1 MKNLILLAWVF
12 ISTQVLAQDPQLF
25 EDTWYLQKLTINDV
39 EILPP
44 NTNPNVTEHI
54 FNEAFSIFDTGYC
67 DFLGCNLIYN
77 DLNNSF
83 DIDSILE
90 LGLGCMNQTD
100 NVFNGI
106 YYNYLEEHLD
116 GANPYSYEITTNN
129 GIRFLELTNANG
141 NKALYA
147 NQLLNTNEQQLENVA
162 LYPNHVKNEL
172 YLKTVAVIDQL
183 KIYSITGQLVK
194 QQTSF
199 TDKVSINTEDLI
211 AGVYFVKVTTNE
223 GLVSTRKIVKE

>member
-25 EDTWYLQKLTINDV
+25 EDTWYLQKLTISDMGYF
-39 EILPP
+39 PP
-44 NTNPNVTEHI
+44 NNSNPITEHI
-54 FNEAFSIFDTGYC
+54 FFENDMIFETGYC
-67 DFLGCNLIYN
+67 DGLVCEIIFNTDSSFNINGFTELGFGCNHPDDNDFHVIY
-77 DLNNSF
+77 F
-83 DIDSILE
+83 D
-90 LGLGCMNQTD
+90 
-100 NVFNGI
+100 
-106 YYNYLEEHLD
+106 YLEEHLD
-116 GANPYSYEITTNN
+116 GANPYSYEITTDN
-129 GIRFLELTNANG
+129 GIRFLEFTNANG

-147 NQLLNTNEQQLENVA
+147 NQLLNTNEQQLENVV
-162 LYPNHVKNEL
+162 LYPNPVKNEL

-211 AGVYFVKVTTNE
+211 AGVYFVKITTNE
-223 GLVSTRKIVKE
+223 GLVSTHKIIKE